1 MLSAPRQVVAIA
13 AWGAFACWAG
23 LLWYLSS
30 QPPHN
35 LVNLSF
41 PHIDKVAHF
50 VYFAAGAFA
59 LAIALKSG
67 FGWGEGATFA
77 AGVFVMAMIGIF
89 DEWRQTMTPGRTGG
103 DCMDFTADVAGAMAG
118 LAVALG
124 VYGRFRK
131 YPG

>member
-1 MLSAPRQVVAIA
+1 MGPIPYRAVALV

-30 QPPHN
+30 QPPQD
-35 LVNLSF
+35 LGNLSF

-50 VYFAAGAFA
+50 VYFAAGAFV
-59 LAIALKSG
+59 LAFALKSG

-77 AGVFVMAMIGIF
+77 GGVVVMATIGFF

-103 DCMDFTADVAGAMAG
+103 DHMDFTADVAGAMAG
-118 LAVALG
+118 LALAMAL
-124 VYGRFRK
+124 YGRFRK
-131 YPG
+131 FFA